1 MNGRRR
7 HPSWLLFAAAV
18 LAIIGLIGRGLAPVL
33 LTKSPLL
40 LIALSPITGHLV
52 LAATVA
58 PMVPFI
64 VVGTLR
70 RLVAPIITY
79 YIGRH
84 YGPDGITFIHGRYP
98 RWSPFLR
105 FIERSF
111 DRAAPLLLLV
121 FPDLSVCALAGAR
134 LFNPWLTLAM
144 VTAGQAIRVSLTF
157 HVGDA
162 LSAWL
167 TPFVEFLRAN
177 VWTATLVCA
186 LLAIGYGLARRRS
199 QRRMIEGLDGIQGSE
214 RGSTPPQTPASSER

>member
-7 HPSWLLFAAAV
+7 HPTWLLFAAAA
-18 LAIIGLIGRGLAPVL
+18 LGLIGLIGRGLMPML

-40 LIALSPITGHLV
+40 LVAMSPIPLHLG
-52 LAATVA
+52 LAAAVV
-58 PMVPFI
+58 PMVPLV

-70 RLVAPIITY
+70 GLLAPLVAY

-98 RWSPFLR
+98 RWSRLLR
-105 FIERSF
+105 FIERGF

-121 FPDLSVCALAGAR
+121 LPEPGMCALAGAR
-134 LFNPWLTLAM
+134 LFNPWIAAAM
-144 VTAGQAIRVSLTF
+144 VVAGQTIRVSLIF

-167 TPFVEFLRAN
+167 LPFVDWLREN
-177 VWTATLVCA
+177 VWTATLACA
-186 LLAIGYGLARRRS
+186 LLAIGYGLARRRN
-199 QRRMIEGLDGIQGSE
+199 QKKMIAGLDGIDGAE